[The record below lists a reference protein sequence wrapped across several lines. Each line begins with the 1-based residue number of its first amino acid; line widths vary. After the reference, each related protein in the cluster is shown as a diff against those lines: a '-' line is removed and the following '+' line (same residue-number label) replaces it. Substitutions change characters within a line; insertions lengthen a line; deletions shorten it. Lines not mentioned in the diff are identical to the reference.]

1 MKRTLTILTA
11 ALAVALLGPALARAE
26 PMPPEPPPGPSDLVE
41 WEYKWTHTIDGSVIL
56 ADDALNAGVTVSQE
70 AGSAIG
76 STDYVAS
83 NLKTF
88 SQATINNPSKL
99 TVNGA
104 YTLTLTITDKASGD
118 SQSIDFTGKLG
129 GRFGAGFATV
139 TNKFDDLEP
148 KKLVFDKSGNTYLIW
163 LDRYVGPGNQT
174 SLNTG
179 SLGGFIQ
186 TIAPGDVQKVPEPT
200 GLLLGGFGLSM
211 AGLGWWRKRRSTQ
224 APRSE

>member
-1 MKRTLTILTA
+1 MKRTLITLTT
-11 ALAVALLGPALARAE
+11 ALALALLGPAARAE
-26 PMPPEPPPGPSDLVE
+26 PMDPEPLPGPSDLVE

-56 ADDALNAGVTVSQE
+56 ADGELNAGVTVSQE
-70 AGSAIG
+70 AGSAVG

-99 TVNGA
+99 TANGA
-104 YTLTLTITDKASGD
+104 YTLTLTITDKASGE

-129 GRFGAGFATV
+129 GKFGAGFAKV
-139 TNKFDDLEP
+139 TNTFNDLEP
-148 KKLVFDKSGNTYLIW
+148 KKLEFDKSGNTYVIW
-163 LDRYVGPGNQT
+163 LDQYTPPGNQT

-186 TIAPGDVQKVPEPT
+186 VIAPGDVQKVPEPT
-200 GLLLGGFGLSM
+200 GLLLGGVGLSM
-211 AGLGWWRKRRSTQ
+211 AGLGWWRKRRPTQ

>member
-1 MKRTLTILTA
+1 MKRTLITLTT
-11 ALAVALLGPALARAE
+11 ALALALLGPAARAE
-26 PMPPEPPPGPSDLVE
+26 MMDPEPPPGPSDLVE

-56 ADDALNAGVTVSQE
+56 ADGELNAGVTVSQE
-70 AGSAIG
+70 AGSAVG

-99 TVNGA
+99 VTNGA

-118 SQSIDFTGKLG
+118 SKSIDFTGKLG
-129 GRFGAGFATV
+129 GRFGAGFAKV

-163 LDRYVGPGNQT
+163 LDQYVGPGNQT

-211 AGLGWWRKRRSTQ
+211 AGLGWWRKRRPTR
-224 APRSE
+224 AAE